1 MCVRQG
7 CQLYKLL
14 YNIVAEVLANII
26 NADKRIKG
34 IQIGGHEIKIV
45 NFTHNTT
52 IFLRDI
58 TCINKIQVILR
69 LYEKD
74 KLVQRYFFQKSQ
86 AVMGWCI

>member
-7 CQLYKLL
+7 CLLPMLL
-14 YNIVAEVLANII
+14 YNIVAEVLANLI

-45 NFTHNTT
+45 NFADYTT

-58 TCINKIQVILR
+58 TCLNRVYVILKT
-69 LYEKD
+69 YENAK
-74 KLVQRYFFQKSQ
+74 
-86 AVMGWCI
+86 IN